1 MQKTKFQV
9 VVCFFLLI
17 ISFSNSYG
25 QDERL
30 NLGNLLALN
39 FQFGIGTTAGDLN
52 DRFGTTLSLGAGMD
66 YITEKNNLILGWKGD
81 FHFGNNVKEDILGG
95 LAPLG
100 FIFGNSLSPATELR
114 RAQRGFY
121 LGAHIGKI
129 FPLSSKN
136 KRSGIRLTVGG
147 GLLQHRIRLQQDPLN
162 FVPQIAGEYG
172 RGYDRLT
179 NGFALRQFLGYQLL
193 GNDKLVNFT
202 IGLEFIEGFTQNR
215 RNFNFDEM
223 SVDTDSRLDL
233 IIGVKVGW
241 TLPFYIG
248 ESTGEIYY

>member
-1 MQKTKFQV
+1 MQKLKFQV
-9 VVCFFLLI
+9 VVYFFLLI
-17 ISFSNSYG
+17 ISVSNSYG

-30 NLGNLLALN
+30 NLGNIVAINL
-39 FQFGIGTTAGDLN
+39 QFGIGTTAGDLN

-66 YITEKNNLILGWKGD
+66 FITEKNNLILGWKGD
-81 FHFGNNVKEDILGG
+81 FHFGNNVKEDVLGG

-100 FIFGNSLSPATELR
+100 FIFGNSLSPANELR
-114 RAQRGFY
+114 RAQRGSY
-121 LGAHIGKI
+121 LGIHIGKI
-129 FPLSSKN
+129 FPLSSN
-136 KRSGIRLTVGG
+136 NSRSGIRFTLGG

-202 IGLEFIEGFTQNR
+202 FRLEFIEGFTQNR

-223 SVDTDSRLDL
+223 SVDTERRLDL

-248 ESTGEIYY
+248 ESTGEIFY

>member
-121 LGAHIGKI
+121 LGAHIEKYSPSLPKI
-129 FPLSSKN
+129 N
-136 KRSGIRLTVGG
+136 AQG
-147 GLLQHRIRLQQDPLN
+147 
-162 FVPQIAGEYG
+162 
-172 RGYDRLT
+172 
-179 NGFALRQFLGYQLL
+179 
-193 GNDKLVNFT
+193 
-202 IGLEFIEGFTQNR
+202 
-215 RNFNFDEM
+215 
-223 SVDTDSRLDL
+223 
-233 IIGVKVGW
+233 
-241 TLPFYIG
+241 
-248 ESTGEIYY
+248 

>member
-1 MQKTKFQV
+1 MQKIKFQV
-9 VVCFFLLI
+9 IVGIFLLI
-17 ISFSNSYG
+17 ISVSDSYS

-100 FIFGNSLSPATELR
+100 FIFGSSLSPANELR

-193 GNDKLVNFT
+193 GNDRLVNFT
-202 IGLEFIEGFTQNR
+202 FGLEFIEGFTQNR

-223 SVDTDSRLDL
+223 AVDTDRRLDL
-233 IIGVKVGW
+233 IIGAKIGW